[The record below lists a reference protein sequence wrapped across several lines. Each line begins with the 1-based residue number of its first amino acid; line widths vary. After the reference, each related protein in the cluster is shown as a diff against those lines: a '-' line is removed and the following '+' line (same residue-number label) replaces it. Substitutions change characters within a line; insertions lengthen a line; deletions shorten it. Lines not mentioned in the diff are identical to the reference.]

1 MSHPPTTPPLPSPS
15 PTPTPTQR
23 TAHAITPKEACDYR
37 DRLCALQERFAFG
50 AAVVGD
56 TAYFSGGLNT
66 SAPTYPVPGSQ
77 LEAFDIPTATPLV
90 LQTLPDAA
98 LNTTRYRQQLVP
110 WGDDKLIM
118 VGGQFDDQNGASKKT
133 MSMIVLDL
141 ATRAWSLRR
150 EFWQSNGG
158 ERGRFAGGL
167 GVGGLALG
175 SERAGAAVAHL
186 TKL

>member
-1 MSHPPTTPPLPSPS
+1 MSHPPTTPPIAP
-15 PTPTPTQR
+15 QR
-23 TAHAITPKEACDYR
+23 TARAITPKEACDYR
-37 DRLCALQERFAFG
+37 DRLCALQERYAFG

-77 LEAFDIPTATPLV
+77 LEAFDIPTATPLA

-110 WGDDKLIM
+110 WGGGKLIM
-118 VGGQFDDQNGASKKT
+118 VGGQFDDQNGASKKA

-158 ERGRFAGGL
+158 AGGWT
-167 GVGGLALG
+167 GG
-175 SERAGAAVAHL
+175 RAG
-186 TKL
+186 